1 MKPVNQR
8 VGKKQKKEVEQSPKD
23 TFNSLIIE
31 SKNVQT
37 VVLMLDSPE
46 DDILLK
52 ACEAM
57 YKFTEKGDENKLTLL
72 TLGAIPKLTRLIA
85 HEDKQIHKY
94 ATMTIGVMA
103 THSEVRKSLRQLDF
117 LPSIITCLAPDEDVV
132 VQELATLCLASM
144 SIDYT
149 SKIDIF
155 EKGGLGP
162 LVSLLSSPD
171 PDVQKNSI
179 ECISN
184 LIQEVLV
191 RAAFTEMTG
200 IIPLLDLLSSE
211 YPVIQHLTLQTLIT
225 MSRDSDS
232 RTALFQ
238 NEGHE
243 NFLRVLDNPE
253 LTDLHTDI
261 LQVLANCLEEPDN
274 VMYIRQSGALERFL
288 LFVTSSIHPEAQKH
302 AAKAIARSARNSEI
316 RQILHQEGV
325 EKALESLLGVNNDEI
340 RAAAAEAISV
350 MCEDEASKESFRAHG
365 IFRLVPM
372 LMSDNEELRE
382 AVNVAVANLTT
393 DNSNNIDAVF
403 DTKGVEPL
411 VKSLHDSNDTIVASA
426 ATTITNLALQE
437 HIRDSILSHGA
448 MTMIVEPLRSNNTL
462 VQSKAALVV
471 ASLACDVNGRTELRN
486 AGGLEPLVELLHSD
500 NNEVRRNACWAVLVC
515 GKDEPTTHELCR
527 LGALEFLQEINQSSS
542 RRNNFSE
549 VAVSRLLDHNASL
562 KYILNGYLSSNDL
575 IGDGFYDPGRPKP
588 NEKIFTLE
596 EFSNQGINQH
606 RPILLINA
614 KKTNE
619 IQMAI
624 TSADDKVTEVL
635 ATASGRNVPSRLSS
649 RDKSSSKGRSK
660 GKKEEEKTKEG
671 EMLHVKTE
679 EEEKN
684 KPWEA
689 PYDVTFDSYIGEISR
704 NILPLPST
712 RDQIVSLAFFVSD
725 KMGGPVELEMLHN
738 FFWELHIA
746 ELKHELTSNIIPI
759 GKIEKGVY
767 YHRALLF
774 KALAD
779 RIGINCSLVR
789 GDYNRA
795 WNEVML
801 IDPPSQDGIEHL
813 IPPKAYIVDLMHQVG
828 HLLMVDSAEA
838 AHYKV
843 CTGCNH
849 RHCKCC
855 KQISYRRV
863 HIEENK

>member
-1 MKPVNQR
+1 MKPANQR

-57 YKFTEKGDENKLTLL
+57 YKFAEKGDENKLTLL

-117 LPSIITCLAPDEDVV
+117 LPSIIACLAPDEDVV

-149 SKIDIF
+149 SKIEIF

-253 LTDLHTDI
+253 FTDLHADI

-274 VMYIRQSGALERFL
+274 VMYIRQSGALEKFL

-302 AAKAIARSARNSEI
+302 AVKAIARSALNR
-316 RQILHQEGV
+316 
-325 EKALESLLGVNNDEI
+325 
-340 RAAAAEAISV
+340 
-350 MCEDEASKESFRAHG
+350 

-437 HIRDSILSHGA
+437 HIRGSILSHGA

-515 GKDEPTTHELCR
+515 GKDEPTTHELCK
-527 LGALEFLQEINQSSS
+527 LGALEILQEINQSSS

-562 KYILNGYLSSNDL
+562 KYILNGYLSSNDI

-596 EFSNQGINQH
+596 EFSNQDLNQH

-624 TSADDKVTEVL
+624 TSADDKVVEVL

-649 RDKSSSKGRSK
+649 RDKSSSKGRSR
-660 GKKEEEKTKEG
+660 GKKEEEKMKEG
-671 EMLHVKTE
+671 EMLQLKAE

-689 PYDVTFDSYIGEISR
+689 PYDVTFDSYIGEITR
-704 NILPLPST
+704 NILQLPST
-712 RDQIVSLAFFVSD
+712 RDQMVSLAFFVSD
-725 KMGGPVELEMLHN
+725 KMGGPVDLEMLHD
-738 FFWELHIA
+738 FLWELHIA

-759 GKIEKGVY
+759 GKIEKGIY

>member
-103 THSEVRKSLRQLDF
+103 THSEVRKSMRQLDF

-302 AAKAIARSARNSEI
+302 AAKAIARSARNS
-316 RQILHQEGV
+316 
-325 EKALESLLGVNNDEI
+325 
-340 RAAAAEAISV
+340 
-350 MCEDEASKESFRAHG
+350 
-365 IFRLVPM
+365 
-372 LMSDNEELRE
+372 MS
-382 AVNVAVANLTT
+382 
-393 DNSNNIDAVF
+393 
-403 DTKGVEPL
+403 
-411 VKSLHDSNDTIVASA
+411 
-426 ATTITNLALQE
+426 
-437 HIRDSILSHGA
+437 
-448 MTMIVEPLRSNNTL
+448 
-462 VQSKAALVV
+462 
-471 ASLACDVNGRTELRN
+471 
-486 AGGLEPLVELLHSD
+486 
-500 NNEVRRNACWAVLVC
+500 
-515 GKDEPTTHELCR
+515 
-527 LGALEFLQEINQSSS
+527 
-542 RRNNFSE
+542 
-549 VAVSRLLDHNASL
+549 
-562 KYILNGYLSSNDL
+562 
-575 IGDGFYDPGRPKP
+575 
-588 NEKIFTLE
+588 
-596 EFSNQGINQH
+596 
-606 RPILLINA
+606 
-614 KKTNE
+614 
-619 IQMAI
+619 
-624 TSADDKVTEVL
+624 
-635 ATASGRNVPSRLSS
+635 
-649 RDKSSSKGRSK
+649 
-660 GKKEEEKTKEG
+660 
-671 EMLHVKTE
+671 
-679 EEEKN
+679 
-684 KPWEA
+684 
-689 PYDVTFDSYIGEISR
+689 
-704 NILPLPST
+704 
-712 RDQIVSLAFFVSD
+712 
-725 KMGGPVELEMLHN
+725 
-738 FFWELHIA
+738 
-746 ELKHELTSNIIPI
+746 
-759 GKIEKGVY
+759 
-767 YHRALLF
+767 
-774 KALAD
+774 
-779 RIGINCSLVR
+779 
-789 GDYNRA
+789 
-795 WNEVML
+795 
-801 IDPPSQDGIEHL
+801 
-813 IPPKAYIVDLMHQVG
+813 
-828 HLLMVDSAEA
+828 
-838 AHYKV
+838 
-843 CTGCNH
+843 
-849 RHCKCC
+849 
-855 KQISYRRV
+855 
-863 HIEENK
+863 EN